1 MPTPL
6 NRPGKPRDAGAFT
19 GRFCIDEDVLRE
31 AGVTDFT
38 GYAVDP
44 RQKLLADLF
53 LE

>member
-1 MPTPL
+1 L
-6 NRPGKPRDAGAFT
+6 H
-19 GRFCIDEDVLRE
+19 E